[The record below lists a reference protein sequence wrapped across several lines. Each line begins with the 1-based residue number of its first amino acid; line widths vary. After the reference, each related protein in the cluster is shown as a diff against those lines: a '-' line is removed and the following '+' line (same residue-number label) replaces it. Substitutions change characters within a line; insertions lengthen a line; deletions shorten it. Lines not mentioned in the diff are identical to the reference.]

1 MPRDIGPDLEEML
14 SSFRDAVEQSQEE
27 TVQQRSHVDEE
38 YVARIVKIL
47 IWLAGLGSCAVLAW
61 WGSGES
67 QLLTGITLLFPL
79 LAWHV
84 LGLRTWVLLLPISL
98 MGLLALQGAILLW

>member
-1 MPRDIGPDLEEML
+1 MARDIGPQLEELL
-14 SSFRDAVEQSQEE
+14 SSFRETTERTQE
-27 TVQQRSHVDEE
+27 VKQPSHVDEA
-38 YVARIVKIL
+38 YVAKVVKVL

-67 QLLTGITLLFPL
+67 QLLTSITLLLPL
-79 LAWHV
+79 LAWHIF
-84 LGLRTWVLLLPISL
+84 GLWTWMLLLPISL